1 MTEEKIKKVEA
12 REYVEEMFKAMPVEQ
27 LIKVF
32 NEYVTDTRAFRFPCI
47 YEMDDE
53 EKWEKMYQF
62 YDVFDVVLFTA
73 ISSESGQFDVHKKYW
88 LFEEDGQ
95 KLHSFNTT
103 EELLKIIGTDAFV
116 DTFYNMEYEYRNV
129 RKGENEY
136 VWWAD
141 IYKCDILVATACVV
155 LPIAV
160 STTMVFYKDGKPDEE
175 FSIYQGS
182 RPKWWEQDDFFKD
195 AVSILNKSYP
205 FIPWMP
211 NKAGMFH
218 TK

>member
-1 MTEEKIKKVEA
+1 MEA
-12 REYVEEMFKAMPVEQ
+12 REYVEAMFKAMPVEQ

-32 NEYVTDTRAFRFPCI
+32 NEYVTDTHAFRFPCI

-95 KLHSFNTT
+95 KLHSFDTT
-103 EELLKIIGTDAFV
+103 EELLKVIGTDAFV
-116 DTFYNMEYEYRNV
+116 DTFYNMEYEYRKV

-141 IYKCDILVATACVV
+141 VYKCDILVATACVV

-160 STTMVFYKDGKPDEE
+160 STTMVFYKDGKPNEE

-182 RPKWWEQDDFFKD
+182 RPSGWEQDDFFKD
-195 AVSILNKSYP
+195 AVSILNESYP
-205 FIPWMP
+205 LIPWMP

>member
-1 MTEEKIKKVEA
+1 MEA
-12 REYVEEMFKAMPVEQ
+12 REYVEAMFKTMPVKQ
-27 LIKVF
+27 LVKVF
-32 NEYVTDTRAFRFPCI
+32 NEYVTDSSAFRFPCV
-47 YEMDDE
+47 YEMDD
-53 EKWEKMYQF
+53 KDNWNRMNQF
-62 YDVFDVVLFTA
+62 YDVLDVVNL
-73 ISSESGQFDVHKKYW
+73 ISSGSKAGVFSHNDKFW
-88 LFEEDGQ
+88 LFEEDANGIC
-95 KLHSFNTT
+95 SFNTT
-103 EELLKIIGTDAFV
+103 AEFLKIISVDAFV
-116 DTFYNMEYEYRNV
+116 DTFYNMAYEYRNV

-141 IYKCDILVATACVV
+141 IYKCDILIASACVV

-182 RPKWWEQDDFFKD
+182 RPSEWEQDDFFKD
-195 AVSILNKSYP
+195 AVSILNDSYP
-205 FIPWMP
+205 FIPWML

>member
-155 LPIAV
+155 LPISL
-160 STTMVFYKDGKPDEE
+160 STTMVFYKDGKPDKE

-182 RPKWWEQDDFFKD
+182 RPTGWEQDDFFKD
-195 AVSILNKSYP
+195 AVSILNESYP
-205 FIPWMP
+205 LIPWMP

>member
-1 MTEEKIKKVEA
+1 
-12 REYVEEMFKAMPVEQ
+12 MFETMPVEQ
-27 LIKVF
+27 LVKVF
-32 NEYVTDTRAFRFPCI
+32 NEYVTDSYAFRFPCI

-62 YDVFDVVLFTA
+62 YDVFDVVYFTA
-73 ISSESGQFDVHKKYW
+73 ISSESGQFDVRKKYW

-103 EELLKIIGTDAFV
+103 EELLKVTGTDAFV

-129 RKGENEY
+129 RKGENEC

-155 LPIAV
+155 LPIAA

-182 RPKWWEQDDFFKD
+182 RPSEWEQDDFFKD
-195 AVSILNKSYP
+195 AVSILNESYP
-205 FIPWMP
+205 LIPWMP

>member
-1 MTEEKIKKVEA
+1 MEA
-12 REYVEEMFKAMPVEQ
+12 REYVEAMFKTMPVEQ
-27 LIKVF
+27 LVKVF
-32 NEYVTDTRAFRFPCI
+32 NEYVTDTLAFRFPCI

-62 YDVFDVVLFTA
+62 YDVSDVVHFTA
-73 ISSESGQFDVHKKYW
+73 ISSESGRFDIHKKYW

-103 EELLKIIGTDAFV
+103 EELLKVIGMDVFV

-141 IYKCDILVATACVV
+141 IYKCDILIATACVV
-155 LPIAV
+155 LPIAL
-160 STTMVFYKDGKPDEE
+160 STTTVLYREGKPYDM

-182 RPKWWEQDDFFKD
+182 RPLGWEQDDFFKD
-195 AVSILNKSYP
+195 AVSILNESYP
-205 FIPWMP
+205 LIPWMP

>member
-1 MTEEKIKKVEA
+1 MEA
-12 REYVEEMFKAMPVEQ
+12 REYVKEMFETMPVEQ
-27 LIKVF
+27 LVKVF
-32 NEYVTDTRAFRFPCI
+32 NEYVTDSYAFRFPCI

-62 YDVFDVVLFTA
+62 YDVFDVVYFTA
-73 ISSESGQFDVHKKYW
+73 ISSESGQFDVRKKYW

-103 EELLKIIGTDAFV
+103 EELLKVTGTDAFV

-129 RKGENEY
+129 RKGENEC

-155 LPIAV
+155 LPIAA

-182 RPKWWEQDDFFKD
+182 RPSEWEQDDFFKD
-195 AVSILNKSYP
+195 AVSILNESYP
-205 FIPWMP
+205 LIPWMP

>member
-141 IYKCDILVATACVV
+141 IYKCDILIATACVV

-160 STTMVFYKDGKPDEE
+160 STTMVFYKDGKPDKE

-182 RPKWWEQDDFFKD
+182 RPTGWAQDDFFKD
-195 AVSILNKSYP
+195 AVSILTDSYP

>member
-1 MTEEKIKKVEA
+1 MEA
-12 REYVEEMFKAMPVEQ
+12 REYVEAMFKTMPVEQ
-27 LIKVF
+27 LVKVF
-32 NEYVTDTRAFRFPCI
+32 NEYVTDTLAFRIPCI

-62 YDVFDVVLFTA
+62 YDDLNIVNL
-73 ISSESGQFDVHKKYW
+73 ISSSTEANVFSHNDKYW
-88 LFEEDGQ
+88 FFEEDANRIY
-95 KLHSFNTT
+95 SFSTT
-103 EELLKIIGTDAFV
+103 EGLLEITGTDVFV

-129 RKGENEY
+129 RIGENEY

-141 IYKCDILVATACVV
+141 IYKCDILIATACVV
-155 LPIAV
+155 LPIAL
-160 STTMVFYKDGKPDEE
+160 STTTVFYKDGKPDEE

-182 RPKWWEQDDFFKD
+182 RPMGWEQDDFFKD
-195 AVSILNKSYP
+195 AVSILNESYP
-205 FIPWMP
+205 LIPWMP

>member
-160 STTMVFYKDGKPDEE
+160 STTMVFYKDGKPDKE

-182 RPKWWEQDDFFKD
+182 RPTGWVQDDFFKD
-195 AVSILNKSYP
+195 AVSILNESYP

>member
-1 MTEEKIKKVEA
+1 MKA
-12 REYVEEMFKAMPVEQ
+12 REYVEAMFKTMPVEQ
-27 LIKVF
+27 LVKVF
-32 NEYVTDTRAFRFPCI
+32 NEYVADSHAFRFPYI

-53 EKWEKMYQF
+53 ENWNRMSRF
-62 YDVFDVVLFTA
+62 YDVLYVVNL
-73 ISSESGQFDVHKKYW
+73 ISSGSKAGVFSHNDKFW
-88 LFEEDGQ
+88 LFEEDANGIC
-95 KLHSFNTT
+95 SFNTT
-103 EELLKIIGTDAFV
+103 AEFLKIIGVDAFV

-182 RPKWWEQDDFFKD
+182 RPMGWEQDDFFKD
-195 AVSILNKSYP
+195 AVSILNESHP

-211 NKAGMFH
+211 NKVGMFH

>member
-1 MTEEKIKKVEA
+1 MEA
-12 REYVEEMFKAMPVEQ
+12 REYVEAMFKAMPVEQ

-32 NEYVTDTRAFRFPCI
+32 NEYVTDTLAFRFPCI

-62 YDVFDVVLFTA
+62 YGVLNIVNLISHGTKVNVF
-73 ISSESGQFDVHKKYW
+73 SHKDKYW

-103 EELLKIIGTDAFV
+103 EELLKVIGTDAFV
-116 DTFYNMEYEYRNV
+116 DTFYNMEYEYSNV
-129 RKGENEY
+129 RKGENEH

-155 LPIAV
+155 LPIGL
-160 STTMVFYKDGKPDEE
+160 STTMVLYREGKPYDM

-182 RPKWWEQDDFFKD
+182 RPSGWEQDDFFKD
-195 AVSILNKSYP
+195 AVSILNDNYP

-218 TK
+218 AK

>member
-1 MTEEKIKKVEA
+1 MEA
-12 REYVEEMFKAMPVEQ
+12 QEYVEAMFKAMPVEQ

-32 NEYVTDTRAFRFPCI
+32 NEYVTDSHAFRFPCI

-53 EKWEKMYQF
+53 ENWNRFRES
-62 YDVFDVVLFTA
+62 YDFEDVLKILQDA
-73 ISSESGQFDVHKKYW
+73 ITVHQFDRNEKYW
-88 LFEEDGQ
+88 MFCEDGGQ
-95 KLHSFNTT
+95 LYSFNTPD
-103 EELLKIIGTDAFV
+103 ELLNLIPMDTLCE
-116 DTFYNMEYEYRNV
+116 TFYNMEYEYRNV
-129 RKGENEY
+129 RKGKNEY

-141 IYKCDILVATACVV
+141 IYKCDILIATACVV
-155 LPIAV
+155 LPIAL
-160 STTMVFYKDGKPDEE
+160 STTMVFYKDGKPNKE

-182 RPKWWEQDDFFKD
+182 RPSEWEQDDFFKD
-195 AVSILNKSYP
+195 AVSILNESYP

>member
-1 MTEEKIKKVEA
+1 
-12 REYVEEMFKAMPVEQ
+12 MFKAMPVEQ

-32 NEYVTDTRAFRFPCI
+32 NEYVTDSYTFLFPCI

-53 EKWEKMYQF
+53 DEWDRMNQF
-62 YDVFDVVLFTA
+62 YDILNVVKL
-73 ISSESGQFDVHKKYW
+73 ISSCTDDKVFSHNDKYW
-88 LFEEDGQ
+88 LFQEDANRIY
-95 KLHSFNTT
+95 SFNTT
-103 EELLKIIGTDAFV
+103 EELLKVIGKDAFV

-155 LPIAV
+155 LPISL

-182 RPKWWEQDDFFKD
+182 RPSGWEQDDFFKD
-195 AVSILNKSYP
+195 AVNILNENYP
-205 FIPWMP
+205 LIPWMP

>member
-1 MTEEKIKKVEA
+1 MEA
-12 REYVEEMFKAMPVEQ
+12 REYVEAMFKAMPVEQ

-32 NEYVTDTRAFRFPCI
+32 NEYVTDTHAFRFPCI

-95 KLHSFNTT
+95 KLHSFDTT
-103 EELLKIIGTDAFV
+103 EELLKVIGTDAFV
-116 DTFYNMEYEYRNV
+116 DTFYNMEYEYRKV

-160 STTMVFYKDGKPDEE
+160 STTMVFCPSERRSLPSRRKSMALPA
-175 FSIYQGS
+175 FSMKSHLQGS
-182 RPKWWEQDDFFKD
+182 MVPVNTTTGQWLQTR
-195 AVSILNKSYP
+195 A
-205 FIPWMP
+205 
-211 NKAGMFH
+211 
-218 TK
+218 

>member
-1 MTEEKIKKVEA
+1 
-12 REYVEEMFKAMPVEQ
+12 MFKTMPVEQ
-27 LIKVF
+27 LVKVF
-32 NEYVTDTRAFRFPCI
+32 NEYVTDSSAFRFPCV
-47 YEMDDE
+47 YEMDDKE
-53 EKWEKMYQF
+53 NWNRMNQF
-62 YDVFDVVLFTA
+62 YDVLDVVNL
-73 ISSESGQFDVHKKYW
+73 ISSGSEAGAFSHNDKFW
-88 LFEEDGQ
+88 LFEEDANGIC
-95 KLHSFNTT
+95 SFNTT
-103 EELLKIIGTDAFV
+103 AEFLKIIGADAFV

-160 STTMVFYKDGKPDEE
+160 STTMVFYKDGKPNEK

-182 RPKWWEQDDFFKD
+182 RPKGWEQDDFFKD
-195 AVSILNKSYP
+195 AVSILNESYP

>member
-1 MTEEKIKKVEA
+1 
-12 REYVEEMFKAMPVEQ
+12 MFKTMPVEQ
-27 LIKVF
+27 LVKVF

-53 EKWEKMYQF
+53 EKWNRMNQF
-62 YDVFDVVLFTA
+62 YNVFDVVLFTA

-103 EELLKIIGTDAFV
+103 EGLLKIIGTDAFV

-182 RPKWWEQDDFFKD
+182 RPTGWEQDDFFKD
-195 AVSILNKSYP
+195 AVSILNENYP

-211 NKAGMFH
+211 NKTGMFH

>member
-1 MTEEKIKKVEA
+1 MEA
-12 REYVEEMFKAMPVEQ
+12 REYVEAMFKAMPVER

-32 NEYVTDTRAFRFPCI
+32 NEYVTDSHAFRFPCI

-53 EKWEKMYQF
+53 QKWEKMYQF
-62 YDVFDVVLFTA
+62 YDVSDVVHFTA
-73 ISSESGQFDVHKKYW
+73 ISSESGRFDIHKKYW

-103 EELLKIIGTDAFV
+103 EELLKVIGTDVFV

-141 IYKCDILVATACVV
+141 IYKCDILIATACVV
-155 LPIAV
+155 LPIAL
-160 STTMVFYKDGKPDEE
+160 STTTVLYREGKPDDM

-182 RPKWWEQDDFFKD
+182 RPLGWEQDDFFKD
-195 AVSILNKSYP
+195 AVSILNESYP
-205 FIPWMP
+205 FIPWTP
-211 NKAGMFH
+211 NKVGMFH

>member
-1 MTEEKIKKVEA
+1 MEA
-12 REYVEEMFKAMPVEQ
+12 RDYVKEMFKTMPVEQ
-27 LIKVF
+27 LVKVF
-32 NEYVTDTRAFRFPCI
+32 NEYVTDFHAFRFPCI

-62 YDVFDVVLFTA
+62 YDVFDVVHFTA
-73 ISSESGQFDVHKKYW
+73 ISSESGQFDVRKKYW

-103 EELLKIIGTDAFV
+103 EELLEVIGTDAFV
-116 DTFYNMEYEYRNV
+116 DTFYNMAYEYRNV

-182 RPKWWEQDDFFKD
+182 RPTGWEQDDFFKD
-195 AVSILNKSYP
+195 AVSILNDNYP

-211 NKAGMFH
+211 NKARMFH

>member
-1 MTEEKIKKVEA
+1 
-12 REYVEEMFKAMPVEQ
+12 MFKAMPVEQ

-32 NEYVTDTRAFRFPCI
+32 NEYVTDTLAFRFPCI

-62 YDVFDVVLFTA
+62 YDVFDVVNFTA
-73 ISSESGQFDVHKKYW
+73 ISSESGQFDVRKKYW

-103 EELLKIIGTDAFV
+103 EGLLEITGTDAFV

-129 RKGENEY
+129 RKGENEC

-155 LPIAV
+155 LPIGV
-160 STTMVFYKDGKPDEE
+160 STTMVFYKDGKPDLE

-182 RPKWWEQDDFFKD
+182 RPMEWEQDDFFKD
-195 AVSILNKSYP
+195 AVSILNYSYP

-211 NKAGMFH
+211 NKVGMFH

>member
-1 MTEEKIKKVEA
+1 
-12 REYVEEMFKAMPVEQ
+12 MFKTMPVEQ
-27 LIKVF
+27 LVKVF
-32 NEYVTDTRAFRFPCI
+32 NEYVTDTLAFRFPCI

-62 YDVFDVVLFTA
+62 YDDLNIVNL
-73 ISSESGQFDVHKKYW
+73 ISSSTEANVFSHNDKYW
-88 LFEEDGQ
+88 FFEEDANRIY
-95 KLHSFNTT
+95 SFSTT
-103 EELLKIIGTDAFV
+103 EGLLEITGTDVFV

-141 IYKCDILVATACVV
+141 IYKCDILIATACVV
-155 LPIAV
+155 LPIAL
-160 STTMVFYKDGKPDEE
+160 STTTVLYREGKPDDI

-182 RPKWWEQDDFFKD
+182 RPLGWEQDDFFKD
-195 AVSILNKSYP
+195 AVSILNESYP

>member
-1 MTEEKIKKVEA
+1 MEA
-12 REYVEEMFKAMPVEQ
+12 REYVEAMFKTMPVEQ
-27 LIKVF
+27 LVKVF
-32 NEYVTDTRAFRFPCI
+32 NEYVTDSHAFRFPRI

-53 EKWEKMYQF
+53 ENWKRMNEF
-62 YDVFDVVLFTA
+62 YDVLDIVNLV
-73 ISSESGQFDVHKKYW
+73 SSGTKANVFSHNDKYW
-88 LFEEDGQ
+88 LFEEDANRIY
-95 KLHSFNTT
+95 SFNTT
-103 EELLKIIGTDAFV
+103 EGLLEITGTDAFV
-116 DTFYNMEYEYRNV
+116 DTFYNMAYEYRNV
-129 RKGENEY
+129 RKGKNEY

-182 RPKWWEQDDFFKD
+182 RPSVWEQDDFFKD
-195 AVSILNKSYP
+195 AVSILNDNYP

-211 NKAGMFH
+211 NKVGMFH

>member
-1 MTEEKIKKVEA
+1 
-12 REYVEEMFKAMPVEQ
+12 MFKTMPVEQ
-27 LIKVF
+27 LVKVF
-32 NEYVTDTRAFRFPCI
+32 NEYVTDTLAFRFPCI

-62 YDVFDVVLFTA
+62 YDDLNIVNL
-73 ISSESGQFDVHKKYW
+73 ISSSTEANVFSHNDKYW
-88 LFEEDGQ
+88 FFEEDANRIY
-95 KLHSFNTT
+95 SFSTT
-103 EELLKIIGTDAFV
+103 EGLLEITGTDVFV
-116 DTFYNMEYEYRNV
+116 DTFYNMEYEDRNV

-141 IYKCDILVATACVV
+141 IYKCDILIATACVV
-155 LPIAV
+155 LPIAL
-160 STTMVFYKDGKPDEE
+160 STTTVLYREGKPDDI

-182 RPKWWEQDDFFKD
+182 RPLGWEQDDFFKD
-195 AVSILNKSYP
+195 AVSILNESYP

>member
-1 MTEEKIKKVEA
+1 MEA
-12 REYVEEMFKAMPVEQ
+12 REYVEAMFKTMPVEQ
-27 LIKVF
+27 LVKVF
-32 NEYVTDTRAFRFPCI
+32 NEYVTDTLAFRFPCI

-62 YDVFDVVLFTA
+62 YDDLNIVNL
-73 ISSESGQFDVHKKYW
+73 ISSSTEANVFSHNDKYW
-88 LFEEDGQ
+88 FFEEDANRIY
-95 KLHSFNTT
+95 SFSTT
-103 EELLKIIGTDAFV
+103 EGLLEITGTDVFV

-141 IYKCDILVATACVV
+141 IYKCDILIATACVV
-155 LPIAV
+155 LPIAL
-160 STTMVFYKDGKPDEE
+160 STTTVLYREGKPYDM

-182 RPKWWEQDDFFKD
+182 RPMGWEQDDFFKD
-195 AVSILNKSYP
+195 AVSILNESYP
-205 FIPWMP
+205 LIPWMP

>member
-1 MTEEKIKKVEA
+1 MEA
-12 REYVEEMFKAMPVEQ
+12 REYVEAIFKAMPIEQ
-27 LIKVF
+27 LINVF
-32 NEYVTDTRAFRFPCI
+32 NEYVTDTHAFRFPCI

-53 EKWEKMYQF
+53 DEWNRMNQF
-62 YDVFDVVLFTA
+62 YDVLNVVNL
-73 ISSESGQFDVHKKYW
+73 ISSCTESKVFSHDDKYW
-88 LFEEDGQ
+88 LFEEEANRIY
-95 KLHSFNTT
+95 SFNTT
-103 EELLKIIGTDAFV
+103 EGLLKVIGTDAFI

-155 LPIAV
+155 LPIAL
-160 STTMVFYKDGKPDEE
+160 STTTVLYREGKPYDM

-182 RPKWWEQDDFFKD
+182 RPCGWEQDDFFKD
-195 AVSILNKSYP
+195 AVNILNESYP
-205 FIPWMP
+205 LIPWMP